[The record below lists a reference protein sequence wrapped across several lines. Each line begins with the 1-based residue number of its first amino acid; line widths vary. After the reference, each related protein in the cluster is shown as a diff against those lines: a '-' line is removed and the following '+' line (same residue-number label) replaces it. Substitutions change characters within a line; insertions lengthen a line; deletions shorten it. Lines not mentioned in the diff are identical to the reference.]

1 MSSSES
7 KKAKFQRLAE
17 SRGNRLIREIYLL
30 SNLSN
35 KKNYDYSPQ
44 DVKALFE
51 PIDQAINEAKAMF
64 EGNAGKVKF
73 SE

>member
-1 MSSSES
+1 MSERES

-35 KKNYDYSPQ
+35 KKNYDYSPE
-44 DVKALFE
+44 DVAALFG
-51 PIDQAINEAKAMF
+51 PIDEALQEAKSLF
-64 EGNAGKVKF
+64 EGSAGKVKF
-73 SE
+73 DD